1 MRKMKILSCLMLL
14 AVVSTFTV
22 GCKSY
27 EEAEYVEAKAN
38 ETVFVAKLDGE
49 KQAVKFDS
57 AESLQ
62 KLQVA
67 AKRVPIPHVFQQ
79 TGRMGSSGYWKP
91 SVAIYIV
98 NRSPVTREWL
108 AEAGKGTSNK
118 DEGIWAESKDSV
130 GFSTGVTISAM
141 IEEQDAALFL
151 YRYPTGASKT
161 NKVEGGL
168 LRVDKNVSALS
179 PVMDNEIR
187 SKIQAV
193 FSDFAAMFDMSDLRD
208 QKVQIVEKLRT
219 EIVPFFKTRG
229 ITITNIGLTGGFTY
243 ENKKIQD
250 AIDNV
255 FVAQREKE
263 VNKAKLDAQLD
274 ANKRVEMEALAVAEA
289 LRTKAQAEADAIL
302 MSKKAEADGQTLLLA
317 VAKEAGQNEAFLKLR
332 QLDVE
337 MLKAKNWNGVMP
349 TMLIGSGGEMPTML
363 MPLPQAT
370 K

>member
-14 AVVSTFTV
+14 AVVSMCAV

-27 EEAEYVEAKAN
+27 EESEYVEAKAN

-79 TGRMGSSGYWKP
+79 NGRMGSSGYWKP
-91 SVAIYIV
+91 AVAIYIV

-208 QKVQIVEKLRT
+208 QKVQIVEKLRA
-219 EIVPFFKTRG
+219 EIIPFFKTRG

-263 VNKAKLDAQLD
+263 VNK
-274 ANKRVEMEALAVAEA
+274 RVEMEALAVAEA

-302 MSKKAEADGQTLLLA
+302 MSKKAEADGQSLLLA

-337 MLKAKNWNGVMP
+337 MVKAENWNGVMP
-349 TMLIGSGGEMPTML
+349 TMLISGGGTDSMPTML